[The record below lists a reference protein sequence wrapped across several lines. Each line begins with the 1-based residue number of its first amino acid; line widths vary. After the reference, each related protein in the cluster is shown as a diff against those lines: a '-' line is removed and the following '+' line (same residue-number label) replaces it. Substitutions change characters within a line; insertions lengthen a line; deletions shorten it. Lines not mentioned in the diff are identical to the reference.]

1 MKKKFSNPTFRI
13 IASIV
18 LGILIGVL
26 ICFVAIGLGYIHMN
40 DGTLKEYSVKIF
52 GLTIFDIK
60 RVGSEMV
67 GTPNN
72 TSMMFIGVII
82 SMILA
87 IVVEIIVSLKN
98 RHRKETAK

>member
-40 DGTLKEYSVKIF
+40 DGTLKEYSV
-52 GLTIFDIK
+52 
-60 RVGSEMV
+60 
-67 GTPNN
+67 
-72 TSMMFIGVII
+72 
-82 SMILA
+82 
-87 IVVEIIVSLKN
+87 
-98 RHRKETAK
+98 